1 MQLYMS
7 NLLLYVIDLPNVR
20 DSKMGGRGSGR
31 SGHYEEL
38 DFAELVKKSLTIQLR
53 FFDDP
58 KIPDEK
64 KVEYASR
71 YLAKRVG
78 EKIDLTVEHTL
89 NLDEIRA
96 KLLSLRKKEIEY
108 RPVNP

>member
-1 MQLYMS
+1 
-7 NLLLYVIDLPNVR
+7 
-20 DSKMGGRGSGR
+20 MGGKGSGR

-38 DFAELVKKSLTIQLR
+38 DFESLIEKSLTIQLR

-71 YLAKRVG
+71 YLARRVG
-78 EKIDLTVEHTL
+78 DRIELAVQHQLTSDDRQSLLDAIAKHTTPR
-89 NLDEIRA
+89 I
-96 KLLSLRKKEIEY
+96 S
-108 RPVNP
+108 